1 MGRPRILPPPS
12 PAWAAASPLAGR
24 PPLPLLL
31 LVLGSAPVAAQPTA
45 PTSSEAPPKR
55 TRPPPSFP
63 LPPDVRPPGCN
74 AEVADPDGRNFS
86 DLKVS
91 IIIPYRNEKWD
102 HIKGSLESVL
112 YYTPKKLLNE
122 IMFVSDGNGPTNM
135 YIHELR
141 AMSRLVSLLV
151 LPSPGVGLI
160 EAKMRAVAGA
170 AVNSEVL
177 VFLEP
182 HIRVNRQWLQPLLR
196 RIRLYPKVLAMPAL
210 DPIPQDDFHKY
221 YAGTPGHWRFEWN
234 LNLVYTNP
242 NEDSVQTS
250 TPYPSPATSG
260 GIFAIRRDWWNELA
274 FYDHGM
280 IGWGGDH
287 IEATLKVWRCG
298 GHIEIVPCS
307 HIGHLFREPS
317 HRPYSVE
324 VNQVV
329 RNYGRIAA
337 VWMEDYMDYFYKVKG
352 EAREMD
358 FGNLTEAFAVKDRL
372 QCKSMSWYLENVDPE
387 MGWEKDHICVPG
399 CSRQEHGDLCC
410 EQAGY
415 PGRSTIDR
423 IMPKEE
429 WRSATRPQFSSS
441 RDEL

>member
-1 MGRPRILPPPS
+1 MGMPS
-12 PAWAAASPLAGR
+12 C
-24 PPLPLLL
+24 LLL
-31 LVLGSAPVAAQPTA
+31 SLLAAVLLGSVAAESTSQATSQARPQEA
-45 PTSSEAPPKR
+45 PTKR

-63 LPPDVRPPGCN
+63 LPPDVRPPGCS
-74 AEVADPDGRNFS
+74 AEVVDPDGQNFA

-91 IIIPYRNEKWD
+91 IIIPYRNEKWE
-102 HIKGSLESVL
+102 HIKESLESVL
-112 YYTPKKLLNE
+112 YYTPKKYLSE
-122 IMFVSDGNGPTNM
+122 IMFVSDGNGPNNM

-141 AMSRLVSLLV
+141 AMSRLVTFLV

-160 EAKMRAVAGA
+160 EAKMRAVAA
-170 AVNSEVL
+170 TAVQSTVL
-177 VFLEP
+177 FFLEP
-182 HIRVNRQWLQPLLR
+182 HTRVNRQWLQPLLR

-210 DPIPQDDFHKY
+210 DPIPQNDFHQY
-221 YAGTPGHWRFEWN
+221 LIGTPGHWRFEWN

-242 NEDSVQTS
+242 NEDAEPTS

-260 GIFAIRRDWWNELA
+260 GIFAIRKDWWNELA

-317 HRPYSVE
+317 HRPYHVE
-324 VNQVV
+324 VPQVV
-329 RNYGRIAA
+329 KNYARIAA
-337 VWMEDYMDYFYKVKG
+337 VWLEDYIDYFYKVKA
-352 EAREMD
+352 EAVSMD
-358 FGNLTEAFAVKDRL
+358 LGNLTEAFAVKDRL
-372 QCKSMSWYLENVDPE
+372 QCKSMAWYLENVDPE

-399 CSRQEHGDLCC
+399 CNRQEHGDVCC
-410 EQAGY
+410 EREGY

-423 IMPKEE
+423 IMPMEE
-429 WRSATRPQFSSS
+429 WRSTPRPQIPPS